1 MRKIASIILFL
12 FFITCC
18 ISCSNDDNDNISD
31 DYTKI
36 ALKSSLKCTT
46 EYEKKETA
54 KKRKATVVLYK
65 EKESYPSITLPYLIY
80 LEDEKGQ
87 YYHACTLPEEYQKNG
102 LEIIFSGI
110 VYYPDPRVDKFDP
123 LLGLELE
130 ITDLW
135 VKK

>member
-36 ALKSSLKCTT
+36 ALKSSLKCTS

-54 KKRKATVVLYK
+54 KKRKAIVVLHEEEGYNG
-65 EKESYPSITLPYLIY
+65 YLIY
-80 LEDEKGQ
+80 LKDGNNQ